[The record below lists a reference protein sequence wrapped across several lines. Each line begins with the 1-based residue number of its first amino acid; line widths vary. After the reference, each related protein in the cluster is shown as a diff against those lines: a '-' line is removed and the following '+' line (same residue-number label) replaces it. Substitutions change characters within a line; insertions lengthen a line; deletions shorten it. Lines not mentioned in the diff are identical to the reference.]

1 MDKHPV
7 YNMHTHIFNF
17 DCVPNG
23 FLSNYVP
30 RLLSRVLASL
40 LRRPASARI
49 VNVLLRR
56 FTMLRKYATFVA
68 LGTKRS
74 PLEVYEE
81 MIKAYQ
87 NEDARFIV
95 LPMNFDYMGGGEAPA
110 NNVTQLELM
119 LRVRAQYPDRCL
131 PFLSVDPRQG
141 NADEIL
147 DYVKKYIGPPNY
159 QFVGIKLYPALGF
172 YPSDQRLEKMYQY
185 AEAHLFPVLTH
196 CTRVGAYYA
205 GKKLPEDLA
214 RYNTFHESQAVK
226 ERHKTAMYTNVNLHK
241 PSEACDNFLD
251 PVNYIDVLEK
261 FPNLKIC
268 FAHFGGET
276 EMAKVFDKAGN
287 QKPEQP
293 LLHRDAVNAGLSAG
307 VSWFRIIEYLM
318 KSPLYPNVYA
328 DVSFTLHE
336 NELYEALKSV
346 LGNTAYRNR
355 ILFGTDFFMATQ
367 YKTEFNLYDEFRT
380 AVNDPAVWK
389 EISYLNPVRFLESD
403 FYVPADKPGES

>member
-7 YNMHTHIFNF
+7 YNVHTHIFNF

-30 RLLSRVLASL
+30 RLLSGVLAGL

-131 PFLSVDPRQG
+131 PFFKR
-141 NADEIL
+141 
-147 DYVKKYIGPPNY
+147 
-159 QFVGIKLYPALGF
+159 
-172 YPSDQRLEKMYQY
+172 
-185 AEAHLFPVLTH
+185 
-196 CTRVGAYYA
+196 
-205 GKKLPEDLA
+205 
-214 RYNTFHESQAVK
+214 
-226 ERHKTAMYTNVNLHK
+226 
-241 PSEACDNFLD
+241 
-251 PVNYIDVLEK
+251 
-261 FPNLKIC
+261 
-268 FAHFGGET
+268 
-276 EMAKVFDKAGN
+276 
-287 QKPEQP
+287 
-293 LLHRDAVNAGLSAG
+293 
-307 VSWFRIIEYLM
+307 
-318 KSPLYPNVYA
+318 
-328 DVSFTLHE
+328 
-336 NELYEALKSV
+336 
-346 LGNTAYRNR
+346 
-355 ILFGTDFFMATQ
+355 
-367 YKTEFNLYDEFRT
+367 
-380 AVNDPAVWK
+380 
-389 EISYLNPVRFLESD
+389 
-403 FYVPADKPGES
+403 